1 MSRVGSSPVA
11 IPEGADVQITG
22 QMISAKGKLGEM
34 SVNIPTDI
42 EITQEDGAIVF
53 KPRSNNKRTRMAW
66 GTSRSLVS
74 NLVTGVTEGF
84 TKRLEITGVGYRA
97 AVQGESLNLQL
108 GYSHDVN
115 FPIPDG
121 IDIKCE
127 TPTAIVIS
135 GADKQ
140 AVGQVAAKIRG
151 FRKPEPYKGK
161 GVRYHDEQILRKEGK
176 KK

>member
-1 MSRVGSSPVA
+1 MSRVGSSPVE

-97 AVQGESLNLQL
+97 AVQGDSLNLQL

>member
-1 MSRVGSSPVA
+1 MSRVGSSPVE

-22 QMISAKGKLGEM
+22 QMISAKGRLGEM

>member
-11 IPEGADVQITG
+11 IPEGTNVQITG

-34 SVNIPTDI
+34 SVNVPADI
-42 EITQEDGAIVF
+42 EISQEDGAIVF

-66 GTSRSLVS
+66 GTSRALVS
-74 NLVTGVTEGF
+74 NLVTGVTDGF
-84 TKRLEITGVGYRA
+84 SRTLEITGVGYRA
-97 AVQGESLNLQL
+97 AVQGKTLNLQL

-127 TPTAIVIS
+127 GQTTVVIS

-140 AVGQVAAKIRG
+140 AVGQVAAKIRS